1 MGATT
6 QNVVGLKY
14 AATQKTQPLFSKN
27 STFCLVQIAAGTGIL
42 AIRAQKMR
50 QRSNL
55 MPHCNIDQCSLPA
68 RSLLPTHLPVPG
80 WDASLSLEEPMAT
93 DIDLHVGKRLR
104 RRRRLL
110 GLTQQELASQVG
122 VRFQQIQ
129 KYECGANRITSGRLF
144 DISCALNVKVQYFFD
159 GLTEQIGANVKP
171 ANDTDELEGDI
182 LSQKET
188 LELVRAYYRLSER
201 SRRRLL
207 ELAKAL
213 EMDAAEA
220 AS

>member
-1 MGATT
+1 
-6 QNVVGLKY
+6 
-14 AATQKTQPLFSKN
+14 
-27 STFCLVQIAAGTGIL
+27 
-42 AIRAQKMR
+42 
-50 QRSNL
+50 
-55 MPHCNIDQCSLPA
+55 
-68 RSLLPTHLPVPG
+68 
-80 WDASLSLEEPMAT
+80 MAT

-144 DISCALNVKVQYFFD
+144 DLSVALSVKVQYFFD
-159 GLTEQIGANVKP
+159 GLAEQLDINVKP

-188 LELVRAYYRLSER
+188 LELVRAYYRLGER
-201 SRRRLL
+201 PRKRLL
-207 ELAKAL
+207 ELAKAF
-213 EMDAAEA
+213 ESDTTNV